1 MTDIKTSLRERARRE
16 RAQKFMSSNFNV
28 ILKAPE
34 IVAAI
39 TIASYISYEF
49 EPSTEEIN
57 QTFLRDGKTL
67 LLPKINGENLD
78 WIKWDGQSSSLRSNK
93 KILEPVGEA
102 VTDLSIIEAIV
113 VPSLRIDQSG
123 YRLGQGGGYYD
134 RALVHINAWKVG
146 LVHAGELTS
155 EALPHETHD
164 IALNAAA
171 TPSILVRFKS
181 TKF

>member
-34 IVAAI
+34 IVAAT

-49 EPSTEEIN
+49 EPSTKEIN
-57 QTFLRDGKTL
+57 QAFLKDGKTL
-67 LLPKINGENLD
+67 LLPRIHGENLE
-78 WIKWDGQSSSLRSNK
+78 WIKWDGQQSSLRSNK
-93 KILEPVGEA
+93 KIFEPIGEV
-102 VTDLSIIEAIV
+102 VTDLSNIQVVV

-134 RALVHINAWKVG
+134 RALVHIKAWKVG
-146 LVHAGELTS
+146 LVYAGELSS
-155 EALPHETHD
+155 EALPHEAHD

-171 TPSILVRFKS
+171 TPSVLVRFKS
-181 TKF
+181 TQF